1 MTGQPNASAEQ
12 RLSHHSPATVIWLTG
27 LSGSGKTT
35 LAKAVAERLEDRGLS
50 VEVLDGDILRAITP
64 TGFSREERDGHARRA
79 AFRASRLA
87 HHGITTVVAL
97 VSPYRASRAYARSL
111 CERFVEVYVST
122 PLDVCERRDP
132 KGLYARAR
140 AGRIKQFTGI
150 DDPYEAPEAPDL
162 ELDTSDLTV
171 DDAAGRILD
180 VLFSGGSSTAAANAL
195 RVARSHLAAN
205 RYADAIA
212 PLKQAALLTPHDPAM
227 LHDLG
232 VACLFAQRL
241 PEAVGWL
248 RRSIEL
254 EPTVARVHFELGL
267 ALAQAGNEDA
277 ALAALRTATALDPKL
292 AEAHGQAGDILRRKN
307 RLEDAAASYEQAF
320 HASPASAYGLLCKGK
335 ALVAQDRGSEAEAVL
350 KQAIACAPAD
360 GTTNAWRVEAEL
372 VLGHLLLEEGRFGE
386 AEAAFE
392 RSIDLAPWQ
401 PTAHLGLVT
410 SKKIT
415 EDDRPILERV
425 LERLG
430 GNDLTERQ
438 RMMLHFAAGKALD
451 DLRDYGAAIEHFD
464 AANGI
469 RRKITPF
476 DPSELARGVDKLIA
490 RFTRDFFAKNGAL
503 GKDDETPVL
512 VLGMP
517 RSGTTL
523 IERILSSHPKVGGA
537 GERSFWNENAPAWVS
552 APTEKL
558 AARADALRASYLGL
572 LRGVA
577 PEALRVTD
585 KMPFNF
591 LWVGLV
597 HVLLPKA
604 RFVHCRRNP
613 LDTCLSIYS
622 TYFAQHW
629 GFTSDRRDLAAYYRQ
644 YARLTD
650 HWRAVLPAG
659 RMIDV
664 DYEQATS
671 SPEETARRLIAFCGL
686 EWDPACLHP
695 DRNADAVR
703 TASRWQ
709 ARQPIYRSSVER
721 WRNYEPWLGELRELR
736 PTGQ

>member
-1 MTGQPNASAEQ
+1 MSRLGDSSSTPANAAASA
-12 RLSHHSPATVIWLTG
+12 
-27 LSGSGKTT
+27 
-35 LAKAVAERLEDRGLS
+35 
-50 VEVLDGDILRAITP
+50 LRI
-64 TGFSREERDGHARRA
+64 ARR
-79 AFRASRLA
+79 
-87 HHGITTVVAL
+87 
-97 VSPYRASRAYARSL
+97 
-111 CERFVEVYVST
+111 
-122 PLDVCERRDP
+122 
-132 KGLYARAR
+132 
-140 AGRIKQFTGI
+140 
-150 DDPYEAPEAPDL
+150 
-162 ELDTSDLTV
+162 
-171 DDAAGRILD
+171 
-180 VLFSGGSSTAAANAL
+180 
-195 RVARSHLAAN
+195 HLAAN
-205 RYADAIA
+205 RYAEAIA
-212 PLKQAALLTPHDPAM
+212 PLKQAALLTPNDSSM
-227 LHDLG
+227 LHELG
-232 VACLFAQRL
+232 VACLFARRL

-267 ALAQAGNEDA
+267 ALGQAGNEDG
-277 ALAALRTATALDPKL
+277 ALAALRTAAALDPKL
-292 AEAHGQAGDILRRKN
+292 REAHGQAGDILRRKS

-320 HASPASAYGLLCKGK
+320 QASPASAYGLLCKGK
-335 ALVAQDRGSEAEAVL
+335 ALVVQDRGSEAEAVL

-360 GTTNAWRVEAEL
+360 GSDASWRVEAEL
-372 VLGHLLLEEGRFGE
+372 VLGHLLLEAGRFGE
-386 AEAAFE
+386 AGAAFE
-392 RSIDLAPWQ
+392 RSIELAPWQ
-401 PTAHLGLVT
+401 ATAHLGLVT

-415 EDDRPILERV
+415 DDDRPLLERV
-425 LERLG
+425 LKRLE

-451 DLRDYGAAIEHFD
+451 DLRDYRAAIEHFD

-469 RRKITPF
+469 RREIAPF
-476 DPSELARGVDKLIA
+476 DPREFARGVDGLIA
-490 RFTRDFFAKNGAL
+490 RFTRDFFAKSAAVGR
-503 GKDDETPVL
+503 DDETPVL

-523 IERILSSHPKVGGA
+523 VERILSSHPQVGGG

-558 AARADALRASYLGL
+558 AASAEGLRASYLGL
-572 LRGVA
+572 LRSVA

-604 RFVHCRRNP
+604 RVVHCRRNP

-629 GFTSDRRDLAAYYRQ
+629 GFASDRGDLAAYYRQ
-644 YARLTD
+644 YMRLAD
-650 HWRAVLPAG
+650 HWRTVLPAD

-686 EWDPACLHP
+686 DWDPGCLTP
-695 DRNADAVR
+695 ERNTDAVR

-721 WRNYEPWLGELRELR
+721 WRNYEPWLGELRELL
-736 PTGQ
+736 PSSP